1 MDWLILAL
9 AGTFLGGAIISL
21 RYADPAVRR
30 YPFLLAFL
38 SLTISVGLFGIAP
51 GPMPMVLAVAVWLSI
66 GIFSAVFAGVVLF
79 RESPTTLPLAVIA
92 LLFLLLTGF
101 QLSPGAGSQVADVA
115 KHQSIIR
122 TVALAG
128 PETVRF

>member
-1 MDWLILAL
+1 
-9 AGTFLGGAIISL
+9 
-21 RYADPAVRR
+21 
-30 YPFLLAFL
+30 
-38 SLTISVGLFGIAP
+38 
-51 GPMPMVLAVAVWLSI
+51 MPMVLAVAGWLSI
-66 GIFSAVFAGVVLF
+66 GIFGAVFAGVVLF
-79 RESPTTLPLAVIA
+79 RESPTTLPLAAIG

-101 QLSPGAGSQVADVA
+101 QLSPGTSSQVAEVA